1 VLQTLINKVKNLFF
15 GSPIEID
22 PSNLELDHL
31 PPISPDA
38 VKEGEQPFYHPW
50 HILTTQEKLTRIL
63 DRNYEAM
70 DENSYRPV
78 PLINRYRD
86 WQSAKTNEQR
96 KIYFEILDDAVDYYL
111 QCH

>member
-1 VLQTLINKVKNLFF
+1 MLQHLINKVKNLFF
-15 GSPIEID
+15 GSSIEID
-22 PSNLELDHL
+22 PINLELGPL
-31 PPISPDA
+31 PSEE
-38 VKEGEQPFYHPW
+38 VKTEKPFHHPW
-50 HILTTQEKLTRIL
+50 HILTAQEKLTRIL
-63 DRNYEAM
+63 DRNYQAM